1 MTTPTSDFYLTL
13 PSNASTSMYPKNGP
27 SGFKVALPNVY
38 ELHGDEWQVG
48 LASLV
53 YPHTWVNMPGS
64 TAEELKEFRHQGV
77 FYARIFSRRR
87 PVKYKYKFKYP
98 DEYWVALHVAQGH
111 YRTLGDFL
119 KGIRQALRD
128 EFGEGLADQDFKFNF
143 DEDAKR
149 VTITIKAW
157 SCLALN
163 PWMTNLLHS
172 GNFGMYGITKR
183 RFAEWNN
190 DFSLL
195 GDNEYAEVDGKK
207 PTKELID
214 AIITDTPFLTYTI
227 GEPSDKV
234 FSWRASHLAFQTI
247 YIYSDVVASQ
257 VVGDLR
263 ANLLRV
269 IAPKGSHGDVISE
282 NFVHVFY
289 NDVRVKS
296 FNTVEIL
303 LRGDTGRPIPF
314 SGGVVEVTLHFKKK

>member
-1 MTTPTSDFYLTL
+1 M
-13 PSNASTSMYPKNGP
+13 
-27 SGFKVALPNVY
+27 
-38 ELHGDEWQVG
+38 
-48 LASLV
+48 
-53 YPHTWVNMPGS
+53 
-64 TAEELKEFRHQGV
+64 
-77 FYARIFSRRR
+77 
-87 PVKYKYKFKYP
+87 
-98 DEYWVALHVAQGH
+98 
-111 YRTLGDFL
+111 

-128 EFGEGLADQDFKFNF
+128 EFGEELTDQDFKFNF
-143 DEDAKR
+143 DEDTKR
-149 VTITIKAW
+149 VTITIKEW

-163 PWMTNLLHS
+163 PWMTNLQHS

-183 RFAEWNN
+183 RFAEWND

-195 GDNEYAEVDGKK
+195 GDDEYAEVDGKK
-207 PTKELID
+207 PTKEMID
-214 AIITDTPFLTYTI
+214 AVITDTPSLTYTI

-234 FSWRASHLAFQTI
+234 VSWRASHLAFQTI

-257 VVGDLR
+257 VVGDVR

-303 LRGDTGRPIPF
+303 LRGDTGRVIPF

>member
-1 MTTPTSDFYLTL
+1 M
-13 PSNASTSMYPKNGP
+13 
-27 SGFKVALPNVY
+27 
-38 ELHGDEWQVG
+38 
-48 LASLV
+48 
-53 YPHTWVNMPGS
+53 
-64 TAEELKEFRHQGV
+64 
-77 FYARIFSRRR
+77 
-87 PVKYKYKFKYP
+87 
-98 DEYWVALHVAQGH
+98 
-111 YRTLGDFL
+111 
-119 KGIRQALRD
+119 
-128 EFGEGLADQDFKFNF
+128 
-143 DEDAKR
+143 
-149 VTITIKAW
+149 TITIKEW

-172 GNFGMYGITKR
+172 GNFGMCGITKR
-183 RFAEWNN
+183 RFAEWND

-195 GDNEYAEVDGKK
+195 GDDEYAEVDGKK
-207 PTKELID
+207 PTKEMID
-214 AIITDTPFLTYTI
+214 AVIIDTPSLTYTI

-234 FSWRASHLAFQTI
+234 VSWRASHLAFQTI

-257 VVGDLR
+257 VVGDVR

-303 LRGDTGRPIPF
+303 LRGDTGRVIPF